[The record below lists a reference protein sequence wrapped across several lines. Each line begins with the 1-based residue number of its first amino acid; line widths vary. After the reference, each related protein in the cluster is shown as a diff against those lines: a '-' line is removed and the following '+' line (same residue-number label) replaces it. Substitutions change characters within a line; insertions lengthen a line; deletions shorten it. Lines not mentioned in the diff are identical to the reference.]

1 MPKKTDPHLVQVL
14 AERNQGFPTRR
25 PLIYK
30 LQRLLGLP
38 VVSLYTAFNQP
49 VDLENDDADMLESV
63 LQTMDLRRGL
73 ALIINSPGGDG
84 MAAERIINLGRS
96 YSGNGE
102 FVAMVPGKAKS
113 AATLVCFGASKILMG
128 RGSELG
134 PVDPQF
140 ITGRKRFSCYEIIE
154 SYEDLF
160 KRAVRTKGNLQP
172 FLLQLQNYDPREIR
186 QHRNYISL
194 AEDIAVKSL
203 ASGMFANL
211 RPSTIRG
218 KIKSFLTPE
227 TTKAHARA
235 IFRAEARKCDL
246 KIEDIEPKFH
256 DVASELHIRTS
267 NFVTHHAS
275 KCIESEQNSWI
286 APFRP
291 WEPQPE
297 EE

>member
-1 MPKKTDPHLVQVL
+1 MQII
-14 AERNQGFPTRR
+14 AERNQGFPTRK
-25 PLIYK
+25 PLISK
-30 LQRLLGLP
+30 LQQQLDLP
-38 VVSLYTAFNQP
+38 LVCFYTAFNQP
-49 VDLENDDADMLESV
+49 VELENDDADMLEAV
-63 LQTMDLRRGL
+63 LQTMDLSRGL
-73 ALIINSPGGDG
+73 ALMINSPGGDG
-84 MAAERIINLGRS
+84 MAAERIINLCRS
-96 YSGNGE
+96 YSGTGE

-140 ITGRKRFSCYEIIE
+140 ITGRKRFSCFEIIE

-160 KRAVRTKGNLQP
+160 NRAVRTKGNLQP
-172 FLLQLQNYDPREIR
+172 FLLQLQSYDPREIR

-194 AEDIAVKSL
+194 AEDIAVKNL
-203 ASGMFANL
+203 ASGMFAK
-211 RPSTIRG
+211 RHPSVIRK

-235 IFRAEARKCDL
+235 IFRTEARQCDL

-256 DVASELHIRTS
+256 EVASELPIRTS
-267 NFVTHHAS
+267 NFVSLQAS
-275 KCIESEQNSWI
+275 KCIESENNSWV

-291 WEPQPE
+291 WASPE
-297 EE
+297 KE